1 MNPSPRLFFRSA
13 FAFAL
18 RLVALAGAMALIGIA
33 HASVVKCID
42 ADGRVSYQDS
52 TCAGGAK
59 GQAVDATP
67 NSGGRFATEREIR
80 DARRAAATAA
90 AAENRPPPAVRT
102 SARKKPTHGY
112 NADERRFI
120 QVGMSEAEV
129 RRRIGAPDHAVRRSS
144 APEKS
149 STRSRDSTL
158 QWIYGPADAD
168 PQTTT
173 TLTFKGGAVIH
184 IDRRITR

>member
-1 MNPSPRLFFRSA
+1 MDHSPRYFFRSA
-13 FAFAL
+13 FALAL
-18 RLVALAGAMALIGIA
+18 HIVVLACAPVAIGTV

-59 GQAVDATP
+59 GRAIDTTP

-80 DARRAAATAA
+80 DAHRAAATAA

-102 SARKKPTHGY
+102 SARKKTTHGY

-144 APEKS
+144 GPEKS

-158 QWIYGPADAD
+158 QWVYSPADAD

-184 IDRRITR
+184 IERRITR